1 MATFSLPPGMR
12 AEIIA
17 HARAGCPEEV
27 CGIIAGTAEE
37 GAMLYRGRNT
47 SAAPAVAY
55 ELDDETLAKQIEFED
70 AGLAMAA
77 IYHSHPRGP
86 QTPSSTD
93 VERAF
98 YPDSV
103 YLICSVADP
112 DRPTVR
118 GFRIADGQ
126 VSEVTLVG

>member
-1 MATFSLPPGMR
+1 MATFRLPPGML

-37 GAMLYRGRNT
+37 GVALCRGRNT
-47 SAAPAVAY
+47 SATPAVAY
-55 ELDDETLAKQIEFED
+55 ELDAETLAKQIEFED
-70 AGLAMAA
+70 AGLVLAA

-86 QTPSSTD
+86 ETPSPTD

-103 YLICSVADP
+103 YLICSLADP
-112 DRPTVR
+112 NRPTVR
-118 GFRIADGQ
+118 GFRISDGQ
-126 VSEVTLVG
+126 VSEVTLVD